1 MPTRDALIRTNR
13 VEVVV
18 CLETGVELNRLFS
31 PYDEVRRRVVFDVV
45 VNQKEARAP
54 TILVKLLL
62 VSDRDVFTL

>member
-18 CLETGVELNRLFS
+18 CLETGVELNRLFGAH
-31 PYDEVRRRVVFDVV
+31 DEVRRRVVFDVV

-54 TILVKLLL
+54 AILVKLLL
-62 VSDRDVFTL
+62 VSERDVFTL